1 MKFLLG
7 FIIPILS
14 YFFQVYPRI
23 FNRYFGIDVWKR
35 MIEADIIRKNKHHIP
50 KGVVQNGF
58 IIEGYFDYPP
68 VFPWLLSFIPK
79 KILLQIQGF
88 IAPIFDCI
96 QNYLVFLITLQL
108 SNRVDIALIAQVIY
122 FSTPIAALENSY
134 LTPRSLGYLNFTLA
148 FYPILMYQQTHALP
162 YLYLGYIFTTLIFFS
177 HRFPTQA
184 LLFISIFFT
193 IIDRDLIYLSNYLV
207 AFITAIIISRGYYL
221 KVLKGHLTLIY
232 FWILNYKFR
241 FAHQIRGNF
250 SNDKSNKMDFVSFI
264 YYLLSTF
271 TPISLI
277 ATNIWLCAPIA
288 YVIDKYAKL
297 NLIPIDNPLF
307 LKMSLWVVFFYILS
321 TVVLSIKYF
330 IPIGEGQRYLE
341 MALVPTSI
349 LAAMILSAFL
359 NTPYKTTAIIIYLS
373 ILIINILLTIYAQ
386 WKGVI
391 TDKSRSLTKELPGI
405 FSYLN
410 QLKYRPRIICVPHAM
425 NLIFLY
431 NTKVD
436 ALVDIEVSGLLQLQ
450 EVFPILRTSI
460 KDLAKKYD
468 LNLLILKKSYANAEE
483 LKIPVRRLLKDV
495 GDIQIYN
502 VKNL

>member
-1 MKFLLG
+1 
-7 FIIPILS
+7 
-14 YFFQVYPRI
+14 
-23 FNRYFGIDVWKR
+23 
-35 MIEADIIRKNKHHIP
+35 MIEADIIRKNHHHIP
-50 KGVVQNGF
+50 KGIVRSGF

-68 VFPWLLSFIPK
+68 VFPWILSFIPK
-79 KILLQIQGF
+79 KILLEIQGF

-108 SNRVDIALIAQVIY
+108 TNRLEIALIAQMIY

-148 FYPILMYQQTHALP
+148 FYPILMYQQTHSLIYLAL
-162 YLYLGYIFTTLIFFS
+162 GFIFTTLLFFS
-177 HRFPTQA
+177 HRFPIQA
-184 LLFISIFFT
+184 LLFVSIFFT
-193 IIDRDLIYLSNYLV
+193 IFDKNLIYLINYIA
-207 AFITAIIISRGYYL
+207 AFIIAIIISRGYYL
-221 KVLKGHLTLIY
+221 RVLKGHLSIIY
-232 FWILNYKFR
+232 FWVLHYKYR

-250 SNDKSNKMDFVSFI
+250 SSTKTHKMDFVSFI

-277 ATNIWLCAPIA
+277 GTNIWLLAPFA
-288 YVIDKYAKL
+288 YFVDKYTKM
-297 NLIPIDNPLF
+297 NIIPLDNPLF
-307 LKMSLWVVFFYILS
+307 LKMSLWVIFFYIIS
-321 TVVLSIKYF
+321 TIVLSVKYL

-349 LAAMILSAFL
+349 LAAVIFSSFL
-359 NTPYKTTAIIIYLS
+359 NTQYKTEIIILYIS
-373 ILIINILLTIYAQ
+373 IFLINILVTVYAQ

-391 TDKSRSLTKELPGI
+391 TDKNRSLTSELPEV

-410 QLKYRPRIICVPHAM
+410 HLKFKPRIICVPHAM

-436 ALVDIEVSGLLQLQ
+436 ALVDIEVRGLLQLQ

-460 KDLAKKYD
+460 KDLAKKYN
-468 LNLLILKKSYANAEE
+468 LNLLILKKSYATAEE
-483 LKIPVRRLLKDV
+483 LKIPKQRLLKDI
-495 GDIQIYN
+495 GDIQIYQIE
-502 VKNL
+502 NL

>member
-1 MKFLLG
+1 
-7 FIIPILS
+7 
-14 YFFQVYPRI
+14 
-23 FNRYFGIDVWKR
+23 
-35 MIEADIIRKNKHHIP
+35 MIEADIIRKNHHHIP
-50 KGVVQNGF
+50 KGIVQNGF

-68 VFPWLLSFIPK
+68 IFPWLLSFISK
-79 KILLQIQGF
+79 KTLLQIQGF

-108 SNRVDIALIAQVIY
+108 TNKPEVALIAQVIY

-148 FYPILMYQQTHALP
+148 FYPILMYQQTHTLI
-162 YLYLGYIFTTLIFFS
+162 YLAVGYLFTSLIFFS
-177 HRFPTQA
+177 HRFPVQA

-193 IIDRDLIYLSNYLV
+193 IFDKNLIYLMNFFLSLL
-207 AFITAIIISRGYYL
+207 TAILISRGYYL
-221 KVLKGHLTLIY
+221 RVLRGHLSIIY
-232 FWILNYKFR
+232 FWVLHYKFR

-250 SNDKSNKMDFVSFI
+250 SSTKIHKMDFVGFV

-271 TPISLI
+271 TPLSLI
-277 ATNIWLCAPIA
+277 ATNIWLLAPFA
-288 YVIDKYAKL
+288 FFMDKYIKL
-297 NLIPIDNPLF
+297 GLIPLDNPLF
-307 LKMSLWVVFFYILS
+307 FKMSLWVVFFYIIS
-321 TVVLSIKYF
+321 TIVLSVKYL

-349 LAAMILSAFL
+349 LAAVIFSVFV
-359 NTPYKTTAIIIYLS
+359 NTQYKIEIIIIYIS
-373 ILIINILLTIYAQ
+373 IFAVNVLLTVYAQ

-391 TDKSRSLTKELPGI
+391 TDKNRSLTKELPEV

-410 QLKYRPRIICVPHAM
+410 HLKFKPRIICVPHAI

-431 NTKVD
+431 NTRVD
-436 ALVDIEVSGLLQLQ
+436 ALVDIEMRGLLELQ

-460 KDLAKKYD
+460 KKLAKKYN
-468 LNLLILKKSYANAEE
+468 LNLLILKKSYVTAIE
-483 LKIPVRRLLKDV
+483 LKIPKNHLIKDI

-502 VKNL
+502 IENL